1 MRVIPEFDELHV
13 VSDLHLGGGEAGKQI
28 FKKEQGA
35 AFENLVDCLLKRP
48 RASKQALVV
57 NGDLVDFL
65 AEPDAT
71 YFDPAGAAGKLDRII
86 HDRSFVPVWQSLRAF
101 VKTPNGGKS
110 SNRRLIITL
119 GNHDLE
125 LALPW
130 VREQLL
136 QELSGGDDQARERIT
151 LAFDED
157 GYRCR
162 VGTADVL
169 CLHGNDVD
177 SWNVTDF
184 EMLRRFG
191 ESGRGANANGRHWVP
206 NAGTK
211 LVIDVMNAVKATYPF
226 VDLLKPES
234 EGVIPTLLVL
244 DPNLAAKVGDL
255 IPVGA
260 RRAWDSL
267 RMATGFLSEEEA
279 TRLLETNPVKP
290 TDLLGQMLGETFEDV
305 RQKRGI
311 YDLEMLLLRTERW
324 LQQGVE
330 PLQLLG
336 TAEQPEYLGV
346 MGAIWN
352 LVRRKGKSEVL
363 REALERLS
371 KDQSFNLRTADTTY
385 AAYNRTLDMN
395 IDFVVTGHTHLE
407 RALPLRGSGR
417 YYYNSGTW
425 ARLIQLTEATLISPE
440 AFAQAFDAFGDKK
453 RGMAALDD
461 AAGLVL
467 LKPSV
472 VSLWSAGSIVHG
484 ELRHVNGARL
494 EGVDGSQFSRG

>member
-13 VSDLHLGGGEAGKQI
+13 VSDLHLGGGEPRKQI
-28 FKKEQGA
+28 FKKEQGT
-35 AFENLVDCLLKRP
+35 AFENLVDCLLKRHH
-48 RASKQALVV
+48 ASKQALVV

-71 YFDPAGAAGKLDRII
+71 YFDPAGAAGKLDRIV
-86 HDRSFVPVWQSLRAF
+86 HDPSFVPVWRSLRAF
-101 VKTPNGGKS
+101 VKTPNASKS

-136 QELSGGDDQARERIT
+136 QELSGGDDRARERIT

-162 VGTADVL
+162 VGAADVL
-169 CLHGNDVD
+169 CTHGNDVD
-177 SWNVTDF
+177 PWNVTDF
-184 EMLRRFG
+184 EMLRRLGG
-191 ESGRGANANGRHWVP
+191 ESGRGSNGSQWVP

-226 VDLLKPES
+226 VDLLKPET

-244 DPNLAAKVGDL
+244 DPSLAAKVGDL

-279 TRLLETNPVKP
+279 TRLLETNRVKP
-290 TDLLGQMLGETFEDV
+290 TDVLGQMLGETFEDV
-305 RQKRGI
+305 DRKQGI
-311 YDLEMLLLRTERW
+311 YDLEMLLLRAERW

-336 TAEQPEYLGV
+336 TAEQPEYLGI

-371 KDQSFNLRTADTTY
+371 TDQSFNIRTADATY
-385 AAYNRTLDMN
+385 AAYNRTLDMD

-407 RALPLRGSGR
+407 RALPLRGIGR

-425 ARLIQLTEATLISPE
+425 ARLIQLTEATLTSPVS
-440 AFAQAFDAFGDKK
+440 FARAFDAFGDKH
-453 RGMAALDD
+453 RGMAALDRAD
-461 AAGLVL
+461 GLVL

-472 VSLWSAGSIVHG
+472 VSLWSAGGIVHG
-484 ELRHVNGARL
+484 ELRHVDGARL
-494 EGVDGSQFSRG
+494 ERVEGSHFSRG

>member
-13 VSDLHLGGGEAGKQI
+13 VSDLHLGGREPRKQI
-28 FKKEQGA
+28 FKKEQGD
-35 AFENLVDCLLKRP
+35 AFEHLVDYLMKR
-48 RASKQALVV
+48 RRTSRQALVV

-71 YFDPAGAAGKLDRII
+71 YFDIAGAAGKLDRIL
-86 HDRSFVPVWQSLRAF
+86 HDPSFVPVWRSLRAF
-101 VKTPNGGKS
+101 VKTPDANKS

-136 QELSGGDDQARERIT
+136 QELSGGDDGARERIT
-151 LAFDED
+151 LAFEED

-169 CLHGNDVD
+169 CIHGNDVD
-177 SWNVTDF
+177 PWNVTNF
-184 EMLRRFG
+184 EMLRRLGG
-191 ESGRGANANGRHWVP
+191 EAGRGANARQWVP

-211 LVIDVMNAVKATYPF
+211 LVIDVMNGVKVKYPF
-226 VDLLKPES
+226 VDLLKPETES
-234 EGVIPTLLVL
+234 VIPTLLVL
-244 DPNLAAKVGDL
+244 DPRLAAKVGAL
-255 IPVGA
+255 VPVGA

-279 TRLLETNPVKP
+279 TRLIETNQVKP
-290 TDLLGQMLGETFEDV
+290 TDVLGQMLGETFTDV
-305 RQKRGI
+305 RQKRGV
-311 YDLEMLLLRTERW
+311 YDLEMLLERTETW

-336 TAEQPEYLGV
+336 TAEQPEYLGI
-346 MGAIWN
+346 MGAMWN
-352 LVRRKGKSEVL
+352 LVRRKGRSEVL
-363 REALERLS
+363 REALERLTA
-371 KDQSFNLRTADTTY
+371 DQSFNLRTADSTY
-385 AAYNRTLDMN
+385 TAYNRSLDMD

-407 RALPLRGSGR
+407 RALPLTGIGR

-425 ARLIQLTEATLISPE
+425 ARLIQLTSATIDSPE
-440 AFAQAFDAFGDKK
+440 AFARAFAAFGDQR
-453 RGMAALDD
+453 RGMAALDT
-461 AAGLVL
+461 AEGLVL
-467 LKPSV
+467 LRPTV
-472 VSLWSAGSIVHG
+472 VSLWSANGIVHG
-484 ELRHVNGARL
+484 ELKHVNGARL
-494 EGVDGSQFSRG
+494 DTVEGSHFSRG

>member
-1 MRVIPEFDELHV
+1 MRVIPQFDELHV
-13 VSDLHLGGGEAGKQI
+13 VSDLHLGGREAGKQI
-28 FKKEQGA
+28 FKKEQGV
-35 AFENLVDCLLKRP
+35 AFENLVESLLKRP

-71 YFDPAGAAGKLDRII
+71 YFDVPGAAGKLDRIL
-86 HDRSFVPVWQSLRAF
+86 HDPSFVSVWRSLRRF
-101 VKTPNGGKS
+101 VKTPDGNKS

-136 QELSGGDDQARERIT
+136 QELSEGDYGARDRIT
-151 LAFDED
+151 LAFEED

-162 VGTADVL
+162 VGAADVL
-169 CLHGNDVD
+169 CMHGNDVD

-184 EMLRRFG
+184 EMLRRLGG
-191 ESGRGANANGRHWVP
+191 EAGRGASARQWVP
-206 NAGTK
+206 NAGTR
-211 LVIDVMNAVKATYPF
+211 LVIDVMNEVKATYPF
-226 VDLLKPES
+226 VDLLKPET

-244 DPNLAAKVGDL
+244 DPGLAAKVGAV
-255 IPVGA
+255 IPAGA
-260 RRAWDSL
+260 QRAWDSL
-267 RMATGFLSEEEA
+267 RMAAGFLSGEEA
-279 TRLLETNPVKP
+279 ARLIETNQMKP
-290 TDLLGQMLGETFEDV
+290 TDVLGRMLGETFTDV
-305 RQKRGI
+305 HQKQDT
-311 YDLEMLLLRTERW
+311 YDLEMLLERTETR

-336 TAEQPEYLGV
+336 SAEQPEYLGIR
-346 MGAIWN
+346 GAMWN
-352 LVRRKGKSEVL
+352 LVRRKGKDEVL
-363 REALERLS
+363 REALERLTA
-371 KDQSFNLRTADTTY
+371 DQSFNLRTEDTTY
-385 AAYNRTLDMN
+385 TAYNRSLDMD

-407 RALPLRGSGR
+407 RALPLKGTGR

-425 ARLIQLTEATLISPE
+425 ARLIQLTKATINSPA
-440 AFAQAFDAFGDKK
+440 AFGRVFKAFGDTR

-461 AAGLVL
+461 EDGLVV

-472 VSLWSAGSIVHG
+472 VSLWSADGIVHG
-484 ELRHVNGARL
+484 ELRHVDGTQL
-494 EGVDGSQFSRG
+494 ETIEGSHFSRG